1 MIYKLTNRYD
11 NKIKA
16 ISFNTSKEAMYFLK
30 GYYERICND
39 LTFPEFLDLW
49 KLEKLITIKSHQRKK
64 GL

>member
-16 ISFNTSKEAMYFLK
+16 ISFDTSKEAISFLK
-30 GYYERICND
+30 GYYERIYND

-49 KLEKLITIKSHQRKK
+49 KLERFIK
-64 GL
+64 